1 MDEKETEEELRKGIC
16 DVLKTNGVGHL
27 IGEIFGRINA
37 ICDIKTGEGE

>member
-1 MDEKETEEELRKGIC
+1 MSVKETEAELRKGIC
-16 DVLKTNGVGHL
+16 DVLENNGVGHL

>member
-1 MDEKETEEELRKGIC
+1 MDQKETEEELRQGIR
-16 DVLKTNGVGHL
+16 DILVNNGMKHL